1 LNPSD
6 THKLSVLI
14 EERDEI
20 LDHLEVAE
28 TKYIQS
34 FRSVT
39 PDPSVADFFAEEPKL
54 SRLSISRPRPLA
66 GVRQQVGRTRNPAFG
81 SSSYAPTSYMLPSS
95 YYKLRRI
102 EGVTSPPA
110 STIGE
115 IPSGTEPSLSE
126 SIRQRVVG
134 SRFREVHNRP
144 SAVWGRLPLGTPVRP
159 DEKGVLH
166 PIDTPS
172 EPIPDPTRFGPN
184 HAVQEDDH
192 QEDSEWIDLMHERDV
207 NAENSWYASAQSGPS
222 ERPESTAV
230 QTPGYGQQTPRDAH
244 ILVAEPHNAAA
255 EADQRRPLI
264 WNYPASH
271 RSTFPMRPARYSE
284 LEPSQVPAPHVRLQ
298 SHGPFFRP
306 VSGLAHEE
314 LGTIYTDISHWRS
327 KLKVI
332 NEKVAEEQTNGY
344 GDIVDGKGVKGW
356 IVIGRNI
363 HFLPGVEVI
372 EGRAK
377 EDIRWHVLQHD
388 SGNVAAITAI
398 CVIVVILLAIGCQS
412 RFRPSEQLLISSYSV
427 RSCRTHARDGPGLCS
442 LRHILATPS

>member
-1 LNPSD
+1 
-6 THKLSVLI
+6 
-14 EERDEI
+14 
-20 LDHLEVAE
+20 
-28 TKYIQS
+28 
-34 FRSVT
+34 
-39 PDPSVADFFAEEPKL
+39 
-54 SRLSISRPRPLA
+54 
-66 GVRQQVGRTRNPAFG
+66 
-81 SSSYAPTSYMLPSS
+81 MLPSS

-102 EGVTSPPA
+102 EGVSSPPV
-110 STIGE
+110 SSFGE
-115 IPSGTEPSLSE
+115 LPSGTEPSLSE

-134 SRFREVHNRP
+134 SRFREVYNRP

-166 PIDTPS
+166 PIDAPA

-184 HAVQEDDH
+184 HNGQEDDG
-192 QEDSEWIDLMHERDV
+192 QQDSEWIDLMHERDV

-244 ILVAEPHNAAA
+244 VSVVEPQVAAA

-264 WNYPASH
+264 WNYPSSH

-284 LEPSQVPAPHVRLQ
+284 LEPSQVPAPHLRLQ

-306 VSGLAHEE
+306 VSGLAHDE

-332 NEKVAEEQTNGY
+332 NQQVVDEQTNGY
-344 GDIVDGKGVKGW
+344 GDIAEGKGIKGW
-356 IVIGRNI
+356 LIVGRNI
-363 HFLPGVEVI
+363 RFLPGVEVI

-377 EDIRWHVLQHD
+377 EDIRWHVLQND
-388 SGNVAAITAI
+388 RGNVTA
-398 CVIVVILLAIGCQS
+398 IVVICTLIITLLAIGCQS
-412 RFRPSEQLLISSYSV
+412 CHCPS
-427 RSCRTHARDGPGLCS
+427 G
-442 LRHILATPS
+442 